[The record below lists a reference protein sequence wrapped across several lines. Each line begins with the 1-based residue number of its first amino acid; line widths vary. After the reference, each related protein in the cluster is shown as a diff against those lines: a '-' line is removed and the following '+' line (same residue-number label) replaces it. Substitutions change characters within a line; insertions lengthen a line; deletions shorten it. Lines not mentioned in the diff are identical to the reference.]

1 MKLRNLMITLSLSA
15 LLLIVIVD
23 YIYLQHKTRNQFVE
37 LQVLI
42 EQERNLNTDWGRLQI
57 EHSTLVNNSRIE
69 KDAQNQ
75 LDMKVPESEHILNIK
90 R

>member
-69 KDAQNQ
+69 KEAQNQ

>member
-1 MKLRNLMITLSLSA
+1 MKLRNLMISLSLSA

-37 LQVLI
+37 LQALI

-69 KDAQNQ
+69 KEAQNQ

>member
-1 MKLRNLMITLSLSA
+1 MKLSNLIITLSLAA

-23 YIYLQHKTRNQFVE
+23 YIYLQHTTRNQFVE

-42 EQERNLNTDWGRLQI
+42 EEERVLNADWGRLQI

-69 KDAQNQ
+69 REAINQ
-75 LDMKVPESEHILNIK
+75 LDMKVPDSEHILNIK

>member
-1 MKLRNLMITLSLSA
+1 MKLKDLIIPLSLLA
-15 LLLIVIVD
+15 LLLFVIVN
-23 YIYLQHKTRNQFVE
+23 YIYLQHKTRNQFVD

-42 EQERNLNTDWGRLQI
+42 EQERNLNADWGRLQI

-69 KDAQNQ
+69 AEATKQ
-75 LDMKVPESEHILNIK
+75 LDMKVPDSEHILNIK

>member
-1 MKLRNLMITLSLSA
+1 MKLSNLMLTLSLSV

-23 YIYLQHKTRNQFVE
+23 YIYLQHTTRNQFVE

-42 EQERNLNTDWGRLQI
+42 EEERALNADWGRLQI
-57 EHSTLVNNSRIE
+57 EHSTKVNNSRIE
-69 KDAQNQ
+69 RVATNQ
-75 LDMKVPESEHILNIK
+75 LDMKLPESEHILNIK